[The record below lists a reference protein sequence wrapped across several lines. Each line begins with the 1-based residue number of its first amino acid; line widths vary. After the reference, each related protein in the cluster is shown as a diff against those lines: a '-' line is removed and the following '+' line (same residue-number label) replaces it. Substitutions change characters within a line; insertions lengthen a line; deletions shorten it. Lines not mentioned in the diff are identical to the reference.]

1 MPSIDPTP
9 LVHNPDLIFQRIA
22 DLILRIHH
30 SEPMTELGH
39 WIVHVVREDL
49 PVDRV
54 LLYQWMEGD
63 TFQLLAE
70 SSGEG
75 WDTVA
80 ELVGLDVPL
89 PRHFSMDW
97 LAQTPSVQP
106 GDPDIHSIS
115 LFDAQFL
122 DGLDV
127 HNSLAFPIVY
137 QDHLWGCLSIHQA
150 QGTNQEPNTWDP
162 WMMHYLHQIALHL
175 GLAVHWDTA
184 QKSYAQLK
192 ADFFRDH
199 QVLAQKLE
207 QERLLRVVIQNIHQ
221 SLDLDEILATALA
234 ETRQTFQADR
244 VSIYQF
250 DPDWSGRFIAE
261 SVESGWTILVDENTQ
276 TVWEDTYLQETEGG
290 RYRQHQSLAVNDIY
304 TIGHQPCHV
313 QVLEQFQVR
322 AYLTV
327 PIFVNDRLW
336 GLLAAY
342 QNSGP
347 REWNDWEIDL
357 LEKISLQLAIAL
369 RQSYLY
375 QEIQKQVRELE
386 HLNQLKDEFL
396 STVSHELRSPMA
408 SIKMAI
414 NMLEISLRPMG
425 VLDDPSN
432 AINRYMNVLRK
443 EEKREISL
451 INDLLDLS
459 RLDSG
464 TDALHVT
471 EVNLK
476 GFIPQLADSFLEQTR
491 QQGQHLVIQVAETV
505 PPLVTDLS
513 YLERILSELLHN
525 ACKYTPHG
533 ETISVVAE
541 EHAGSLDIRISN
553 SGIEIPPHEFE
564 NIFEKFY
571 RIPKHDPWKHG
582 GTGLGLALVR
592 KITHR
597 LGGEIQVSSGHNLT
611 TFTLTFSTGT
621 MIP

>member
-1 MPSIDPTP
+1 MD
-9 LVHNPDLIFQRIA
+9 
-22 DLILRIHH
+22 
-30 SEPMTELGH
+30 
-39 WIVHVVREDL
+39 WIVRFVRTDL
-49 PVDRV
+49 QVDRV
-54 LLYQWMEGD
+54 FLCQRMEGD
-63 TFQLLAE
+63 TYQVLAE

-75 WDTVA
+75 WEAATA
-80 ELVGLDVPL
+80 RGEA
-89 PRHFSMDW
+89 HFSTEW
-97 LAQTPSVQP
+97 LAQPRWDPHNDIQRHPINPFDPQWLDALHVQT
-106 GDPDIHSIS
+106 I
-115 LFDAQFL
+115 
-122 DGLDV
+122 
-127 HNSLAFPIVY
+127 LAVPIWNH
-137 QDHLWGCLSIHQA
+137 DHLWGCLSIHQA
-150 QGTNQEPNTWDP
+150 QGSEVWDP
-162 WMMHYLHQIALHL
+162 WVVDYLHQMALHL
-175 GLAVHWDTA
+175 GLAIHYDSTR
-184 QKSYAQLK
+184 QSYAQLK
-192 ADFFRDH
+192 ADFSCHH
-199 QVLAQKLE
+199 QVLAQQLE
-207 QERLLRVVIQNIHQ
+207 QERLLRVVIQNIHR

-261 SVESGWTILVDENTQ
+261 SVDPGWVILVDEATQ

-304 TIGHQPCHV
+304 TISHHPCHV
-313 QVLEQFQVR
+313 QILEQFQVR

-327 PIFVNDRLW
+327 PIFVDDRLW

-342 QNSGP
+342 QNRGP
-347 REWNDWEIDL
+347 REWQPWEIDL

-369 RQSYLY
+369 RQSSLY

-386 HLNQLKDEFL
+386 HLNQVKDEFL

-425 VLDDPSN
+425 VLDDPLN

-464 TDALHVT
+464 TDSLHLT
-471 EVNLK
+471 ELNLK
-476 GFIPQLADSFLEQTR
+476 VFIPQLAESFLEHTR
-491 QQGQHLVIQVAETV
+491 QQGQHLVIQVADMV
-505 PPLVTDLS
+505 PLFLTDLS

-525 ACKYTPHG
+525 ACKYTPQG
-533 ETISVVAE
+533 ETITVEAE
-541 EHAGSLDIRISN
+541 AHGGSLEIRVSN

-564 NIFEKFY
+564 HIFEKFY

-592 KITHR
+592 KITQR
-597 LGGEIQVSSGHNLT
+597 LGGEIRVSSGQNLT
-611 TFTLTFSTGT
+611 TFTLTFNTSL
-621 MIP
+621 